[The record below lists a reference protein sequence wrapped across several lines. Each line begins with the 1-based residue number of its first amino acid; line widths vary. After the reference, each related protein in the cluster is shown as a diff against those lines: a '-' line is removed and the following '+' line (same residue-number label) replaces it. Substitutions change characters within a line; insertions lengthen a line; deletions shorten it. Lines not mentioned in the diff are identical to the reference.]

1 MTHMPRIIFTMLIFA
16 MSMSSW
22 SQCGLRNTAFSSGEY
37 LTYNLYFNWK
47 FVWVKAGT
55 ASMYTVQSI
64 HKGQKAYRTSLSTK
78 GNEKA
83 DKLFFMRDTLLSY
96 STLDLAPLYFR
107 KGAREGERYNV
118 DEVFYSYPNGKCH
131 VRQHR
136 QHTNG
141 THSWEEHTYNDC
153 VFDMLNVF
161 QRARSFNPSNWKKGH
176 IINFPIVDGKGRT
189 PARLVFRGS
198 TTVKADNGKKYKCLE
213 ISYLEVSKGKYKEI
227 ARFFVTD
234 DKSHIPVRID
244 LFLRFGS
251 AKAFLVSMKK

>member
-1 MTHMPRIIFTMLIFA
+1 MPRIIFTMLMLT

-141 THSWEEHTYNDC
+141 THSWEEHTYSDC

>member
-1 MTHMPRIIFTMLIFA
+1 MLA

-189 PARLVFRGS
+189 PARLFFRGS